1 MSKNPKLLALEI
13 CNGDVASFELFFN
26 AEFDNLVYFVNSYI
40 HDNYRAKDIAQEA
53 LLTLWQKR
61 SAIDPDRNI
70 RALVYTIARNKTI
83 NELKSPPLNYKSVSL
98 DEMNAD
104 ILAMSDESLDAEIE
118 ALSLKELIE
127 RTIANLPD
135 TVRESFIMS
144 RVLGM
149 TNREIAKK
157 KKMSLTGVEY
167 HMKISLKIFKEKLKE
182 YNFLWGWILTFL
194 Y

>member
-1 MSKNPKLLALEI
+1 
-13 CNGDVASFELFFN
+13 FN
-26 AEFDNLVYFVNSYI
+26 AEFDNIVYFVDSYI
-40 HDNYRAKDIAQEA
+40 HDKYRAKDIAQEA

-61 SAIDPDRNI
+61 STINPDKNI
-70 RALVYTIARNKTI
+70 RALLYTIARNKTI

-98 DEMNAD
+98 DEIKTD
-104 ILAMSDESLDAEIE
+104 ILALSDNSLDAEIE

-127 RTIANLPD
+127 KTIDNLPD

-182 YNFLWGWILTFL
+182 YSFLWGWILTFL